1 MMKESEITKK
11 GLKNMKIFKL
21 HTGNE
26 EARNLTRDNYKEAM
40 LELPREERGDYSE
53 PTKNGRRYFAVCPA
67 CDNPTQII
75 GLYTK
80 SDNVKLP
87 YAKHYNRDSKVA
99 KHSEQAYQFCPFAF
113 HSYAVDKKSRK
124 KNFGDFE
131 KNIYVL
137 LRENFDIAV
146 YIAKKASGIY
156 FTRNQVKRMA
166 SEYYMAEGYMYYH
179 ATSYNIPWMLLYFI
193 DTSRNLNCN
202 NLIINKDSELYDFL
216 KTQENVS
223 FESLDDEKAKVKV
236 TSGEL
241 SIGFPKH
248 QISGE
253 EEILEMCVVRPGE
266 ILKRIKLPVDQ
277 TFFLHIVNHRKYP
290 KNDEIIRIGK
300 ERLPEEVLEK

>member
-26 EARNLTRDNYKEAM
+26 EAKTLTRQNYKEAM
-40 LELPREERGDYSE
+40 LELPKEERENYSE
-53 PTKNGRRYFAVCPA
+53 STENGRRYFAVCPA

-99 KHSEQAYQFCPFAF
+99 KHNEQAYQFCPFAS

-137 LRENFDIAV
+137 LRENFDLAV

-166 SEYYMAEGYMYYH
+166 SEYYMAEGYMYYY
-179 ATSYNIPWMLLYFI
+179 ATNYNIPWMLLYFI
-193 DTSRNLNCN
+193 DISRNLNCN

-223 FESLDDEKAKVKV
+223 FEDLDDEKTKVKV

-253 EEILEMCVVRPGE
+253 EEILEMCIVRPGE

-290 KNDEIIRIGK
+290 KNDDIIQIGK

>member
-80 SDNVKLP
+80 SDNMKLP

-99 KHSEQAYQFCPFAF
+99 KHSEQAYQFCPFAS

-137 LRENFDIAV
+137 LRENFDLAV

-156 FTRNQVKRMA
+156 FTRNQLKRMA

-223 FESLDDEKAKVKV
+223 FEDLDDEKAKVKV
-236 TSGEL
+236 TAGEL

-253 EEILEMCVVRPGE
+253 EEILEMCIVRPGE

>member
-53 PTKNGRRYFAVCPA
+53 PTVNGRRYFAVCPA

-87 YAKHYNRDSKVA
+87 YAKHYNRDLKIA
-99 KHSEQAYQFCPFAF
+99 KHNEQAYQFCPFAS

-137 LRENFDIAV
+137 LRENFDLAV

-179 ATSYNIPWMLLYFI
+179 ATNYNIPWMLLCFM
-193 DTSRNLNCN
+193 DTSRNLSCN

-223 FESLDDEKAKVKV
+223 FEDLDEKKTKVKV
-236 TSGEL
+236 STGEL

-248 QISGE
+248 QISE
-253 EEILEMCVVRPGE
+253 KEEILEMCIVRPGE

-277 TFFLHIVNHRKYP
+277 TFFLHLVNHRKYP

-300 ERLPEEVLEK
+300 ERLPEKILEK

>member
-99 KHSEQAYQFCPFAF
+99 KHNEQAYQFCPFAS

-137 LRENFDIAV
+137 LRENFDLAV

-156 FTRNQVKRMA
+156 FTRNQLKRMA

-179 ATSYNIPWMLLYFI
+179 ATNYNIPWMLLYFM
-193 DTSRNLNCN
+193 DTSRNLSCN
-202 NLIINKDSELYDFL
+202 NLIINKGSELCDFL

-223 FESLDDEKAKVKV
+223 FESLDDEKTKVKV

-248 QISGE
+248 QISE
-253 EEILEMCVVRPGE
+253 EGEILEMCIVKPGK
-266 ILKRIKLPVDQ
+266 ILKRISIPVDQ

-300 ERLPEEVLEK
+300 ERLPEKILEK